1 MWYNVIMKAVK
12 NNSKITAVVWKEG
25 KYFVSQCLNIDVASF
40 GKTKSDALKKLNDAV
55 SLYFRGKVNFRLPSI
70 KSPSIELQ
78 VIS

>member
-1 MWYNVIMKAVK
+1 MKSLK

-40 GKTKSDALKKLNDAV
+40 GKTKHDALKKLNEAV
-55 SLYFRGKVNFRLPSI
+55 SLYFEGKANFRLPTI

-78 VIS
+78 TIS